1 MSAPKFAMIDEGAFR
16 KLPSLEQRIL
26 CDDAFRAFPD
36 IRPHTTGNPSERWQ
50 VIRQGKEL
58 FWQAVRRGEFARARG
73 NSGKQ
78 TKADADLFA
87 SFPPFPPAGEVC
99 GCPACKEAR
108 NG

>member
-58 FWQAVRRGEFARARG
+58 FWEAVQRGEVVRDRVRG
-73 NSGKQ
+73 VKQ
-78 TKADADLFA
+78 NQGDADLFA
-87 SFPPFPPAGEVC
+87 SFPPFPLAGEVC
-99 GCPACKEAR
+99 DCPTCMEAR
-108 NG
+108 RG